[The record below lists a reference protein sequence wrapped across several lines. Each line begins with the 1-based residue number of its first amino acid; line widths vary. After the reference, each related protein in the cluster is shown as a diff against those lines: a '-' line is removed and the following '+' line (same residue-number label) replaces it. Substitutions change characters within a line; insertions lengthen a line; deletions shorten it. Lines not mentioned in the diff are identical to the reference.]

1 MADPFAGLEE
11 VTLPAAAAP
20 AGSEAFAGLEEADDL
35 DLRDE
40 ADLTDDDA
48 FSPADYINSNPNV
61 GQDAG
66 KSQKLINVYRARRIR
81 GLEAGK
87 VAKAA
92 VTEAPGIVKKAVQ
105 GVGDLVTRVS
115 DIVVQPAANKVLGLL
130 TGTDAATMEDIQV
143 EAGKKQLKGA
153 SEVLAGT
160 DSAIAGLGQLAQ
172 QGTRKLFG
180 KSPEKSTDSEL
191 LDDLYTDAEFAKT
204 MKTLSEGGGDASVA
218 LGLDADLLAKEG
230 IVLDKEAIERLSL
243 VDPVTMVAGGG
254 AFKIVGAGG
263 KLLATAASKAGAQAV
278 MTGLKTVAA
287 KSIETAG
294 NAAAATARG
303 AGKVA
308 EILPAKSFGA
318 LVGGVKGGSLTG
330 VAMGA
335 AAGDVVK
342 AAAVAGAEGAV
353 RAGEKVAEIGAQMV
367 PGFTGPKTASM
378 ARLASISASAP
389 GRAAKAV
396 GESAAQGAVAAA
408 PLAVASDDSATAG
421 AILGGGAAL
430 GAIAGSA
437 AKVKGAVAESIAK
450 NYLDPTQ
457 ITFEAVES
465 PAYGTD
471 KALDA
476 SHAKAFA
483 EMTPQEQN
491 MVSAFR
497 EAVRPGKGEIYVQ
510 DPATYKARIEA
521 EMAKQKGSELTPEE
535 KAQADLY
542 SKTHAEFDG
551 TMIDPDGNSRRV
563 VFLKGSAKG
572 LPHDAGHLFQSLLD
586 PPAQQSLRDAV
597 TKYYTPAQI
606 EAFKAEYARRIGE
619 PEFFSKLGEEAGN
632 AKAADELIAENYGQL
647 FRNTPVTDLAAPR
660 PFLKELGQMAVNAGE
675 SLGIDLTAGRTT
687 ADLQA
692 QPSLRLQSILRNAAQ
707 EVLTRPEASFEGPKN
722 APPAPPVP
730 APKPAPRAP
739 IELPAPRSLE
749 MAPKVELSPEA
760 INPASSI
767 PSAGPVPV
775 EPALP
780 VAVPAPTPVGGKNI
794 RTTPEA
800 QGDFA
805 SQRAA
810 ETGIA
815 EAQKATETNPEV
827 RATVDK
833 IAQSMEAGNP
843 VLEIEH
849 RGITSEGG
857 EGRTSRRGTQE
868 KGYADL
874 EALQVENRKNAPA
887 GIVNLHQKTFV
898 PVRFTTQGGK
908 PTLLAMSLDK
918 VISNIHRVVAD
929 AATNKAE
936 GLLPYPVEGGKLTDA
951 GWTKAVADVQT
962 YAENQ
967 ANGYRGD
974 GQKLTRPA
982 DEVGVSIPAENPNYA
997 PKTLTEAEMN
1007 FANLLQGLNP
1017 PETSRITKGQTPGNV
1032 KGQIV
1037 AEVNKRQP
1045 MTPSVIEPKNVGKQ
1059 TFKGFDRNIAETNPL
1074 RNELA
1079 ARGVKMRELLEVTE
1093 RLAVEDIGAVNPRP
1107 DINFK
1112 APVTDTIRGGFL
1124 PESPVEAELARV
1136 LQTKRAAGIDLT
1148 ETVRR
1153 KAREEAERNV
1163 RTGKAGETKQRDTF
1177 FLPDESLDTIGEK
1190 IRKMDAPEWAKWTTE
1205 NGGLTGHA
1213 YQLGLAAPDV
1223 AYVVKLAELRDKFLA
1238 DFRETMAT
1246 GDLDAAYPKASQSQ
1260 FFGEAYGAATGGKS
1274 ARNGLRR
1281 LNIEE
1286 SSIPFPD
1293 YETKAAPATVEK
1305 GFLPGKEPTRIEI
1318 EVTRRL
1324 EDKRK
1329 AGVPTT
1335 EKERLKTR
1343 KEVEFDDRNG
1353 RLGKEVTNPSTYF
1366 LPAEGFTA
1374 AQDPIH
1380 LAAIR
1385 TPKGKIFTGSWHGEA
1400 LMNLG
1405 EAAGKGEFNEPLPA
1419 GVKTLSDMLDGGI
1432 PDGFLEDGFVTVSGE
1447 FLNRAQALDHAEKIK
1462 QLKPGAE
1469 GKFRKAGVLESK
1481 EFSDTRS
1488 FLPGDVQPKGKSSP
1502 KPAAQTLDI
1511 RAKNRVDDDE

>member
-40 ADLTDDDA
+40 ADLTADDA
-48 FSPADYINSNPNV
+48 FKPADYINQNPKFR
-61 GQDAG
+61 QDPE
-66 KSQKLINVYRARRIR
+66 KSQKLLNIYRAKRVE
-81 GLEAGK
+81 GLELGK

-160 DSAIAGLGQLAQ
+160 DSAITGLSQLAQ
-172 QGTRKLFG
+172 QGTRKIFG
-180 KSPEKSTDSEL
+180 KSPKTSSDSDL
-191 LDDLYTDAEFAKT
+191 LNDLYMDAEFAKT

-230 IVLDKEAIERLSL
+230 IILDKEAIERLSL

-294 NAAAATARG
+294 KAAAATARG

-342 AAAVAGAEGAV
+342 AAAIAGAEGAV

-408 PLAVASDDSATAG
+408 PLAVASDDSNTAG

-430 GAIAGSA
+430 GAIAGTA
-437 AKVKGAVAESIAK
+437 AKAKGAVAETVAK

-551 TMIDPDGNSRRV
+551 TMVDLDGNSRRV
-563 VFLKGSAKG
+563 VFLKSSAKG

-619 PEFFSKLGEEAGN
+619 PEFFSKLGEDAGN

-692 QPSLRLQSILRNAAQ
+692 QPSFRLQSILRNAAQ

-857 EGRTSRRGTQE
+857 EGRTSRKSTQD
-868 KGYADL
+868 KGYAAL
-874 EALQVENRKNAPA
+874 EELQIENRKNAPA
-887 GIVNLHQKTFV
+887 EIVNLHQKTFV

-918 VISNIHRVVAD
+918 VISNIHRVVSD
-929 AATNKAE
+929 ASANKVE
-936 GLLPYPVEGGKLTDA
+936 GLLPVPTEGGKLTKA
-951 GWTKAVADVQT
+951 GWDRTLEIVQS

-967 ANGYRGD
+967 SNGLRGD
-974 GQKLTRPA
+974 GKKLIRPGEEA
-982 DEVGVSIPAENPNYA
+982 GVSIPAENPDYT
-997 PKTLTEAEMN
+997 PKPLTEAEMN
-1007 FANLLQGLNP
+1007 FANLLMGLHT
-1017 PETSRITKGQTPGNV
+1017 PETGRVQKGRVPTNV
-1032 KGQIV
+1032 KGQLV
-1037 AEVNKRQP
+1037 AEVNAKQP
-1045 MTPSVIEPKNVGKQ
+1045 MTPTVIEPEFIGKQ
-1059 TFKGFDRNIAETNPL
+1059 TLKGYDRTVKEVNPL

-1079 ARGVKMRELLEVTE
+1079 ARGVKTRELAAVTE
-1093 RLAVEDIGAVNPRP
+1093 RLAVEDIGTVNPRA

-1112 APVTDTIRGGFL
+1112 PPVTDTVQGGFL
-1124 PESPVEAELARV
+1124 PESPVETELARV
-1136 LQTKRAAGIDLT
+1136 LQTKRDAGIDLT

-1163 RTGKAGETKQRDTF
+1163 RTGSAGVQKERNTF
-1177 FLPDESLDTIGEK
+1177 FLPEAPDLATLGKEIFDMS
-1190 IRKMDAPEWAKWTTE
+1190 APEWQRWTTE
-1205 NGGLTGHA
+1205 KGGLTGEA
-1213 YQLGLAAPDV
+1213 YRTGLAAPDE
-1223 AYVVKLAELRDKFLA
+1223 AYVSHLAKLRDEATAKFKELMAA
-1238 DFRETMAT
+1238 DNLDDAFPYAT
-1246 GDLDAAYPKASQSQ
+1246 KAQ
-1260 FFGEAYGAATGGKS
+1260 FFSEAYGAATGGAS
-1274 ARNGLRR
+1274 ARKGLK
-1281 LNIEE
+1281 LTKIDE
-1286 SSIPFPD
+1286 SLIPFPD
-1293 YETKAAPATVEK
+1293 YGENPKAVPATIEK
-1305 GFLPGKEPTRIEI
+1305 
-1318 EVTRRL
+1318 
-1324 EDKRK
+1324 
-1329 AGVPTT
+1329 A
-1335 EKERLKTR
+1335 
-1343 KEVEFDDRNG
+1343 
-1353 RLGKEVTNPSTYF
+1353 F
-1366 LPAEGFTA
+1366 LPATDAGKKLAKDGYGFESSGESGNRVVKLSRDGSDIGEIKSRET
-1374 AQDPIH
+1374 DPNTVEIELVKLDPESRGSGKP
-1380 LAAIR
+1380 LAEAMYRELLTKLQEDGVEMVTGNVVAPEPLKIR
-1385 TPKGKIFTGSWHGEA
+1385 NNIFGKLDKLEYNGEPIS
-1400 LMNLG
+1400 LG
-1405 EAAGKGEFNEPLPA
+1405 EGLLLAYELSGQKGGK
-1419 GVKTLSDMLDGGI
+1419 K
-1432 PDGFLEDGFVTVSGE
+1432 
-1447 FLNRAQALDHAEKIK
+1447 
-1462 QLKPGAE
+1462 
-1469 GKFRKAGVLESK
+1469 SK
-1481 EFSDTRS
+1481 ELIHIEAGNKITPDMK
-1488 FLPGDVQPKGKSSP
+1488 FLPSDIQSKKETV
-1502 KPAAQTLDI
+1502 KPTARNLEI